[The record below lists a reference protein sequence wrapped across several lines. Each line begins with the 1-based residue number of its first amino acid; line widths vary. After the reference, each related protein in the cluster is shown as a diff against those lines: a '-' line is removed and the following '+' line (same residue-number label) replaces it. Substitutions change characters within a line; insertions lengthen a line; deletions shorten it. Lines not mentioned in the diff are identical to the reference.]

1 MYRTHNCNE
10 LRIGNVGEEVTI
22 AGFVS
27 KIRNYGGLTFID
39 IRDHYGITQVVIRD
53 EKLIEKYSKVP
64 AESTIRVKGKV
75 VEREN
80 KNPNIPTGDIE
91 INGEEIEVLGRAK
104 VNLPFEINSDYR
116 NNKEDLRLQYRF
128 LDLRNSDI
136 HKNIVLRSKIMKDVR
151 NYMDSLGFV
160 EIQTPIFANS
170 SPEGAR
176 DYLVPS
182 RLHKGEFYALPQ
194 APQQF
199 KQLLMMSGF
208 DKYYQIAPCFRD
220 EDPRADRS
228 PCEFYQ
234 IDFEMSFAEQEDV
247 LKVIEGLLYDVFSK
261 NTDKKVDNV
270 GFRRIS
276 YSDSLEY
283 FGIDKPDLRN
293 VLLNVNISKEIED
306 IRKDATII
314 KENTYGIVIPK
325 ILTRK
330 EYDKI
335 VEEVKKE
342 TEEQIYYYK
351 VQDGEISGGISKFVT
366 EDLKNSI
373 LEKNEEVKEIVGTK
387 DYIAKERLLKFDNNN
402 HSVFIITNSVKE
414 KAEKIAGITRIKLG
428 QELDIIEKDTFRFCF
443 IVDFPMYELN
453 DEGKIDFAHNPFSM
467 PQISK
472 EDITEVDPLSIK
484 AYQYDAVC
492 NGFEVTSGAVRN
504 YDIEMMEKVFK
515 IAGYSKE
522 DLQEKFKALYTAF
535 EYGAMPHAGA
545 APGLDRLVMLL
556 AEETSIR
563 EVIAFPKNKKARD
576 LMVNAPSKISEEQL
590 KELHIM
596 VIDEDKKN
604 LI

>member
-10 LRIGNVGEEVTI
+10 LRIENIGEEVTI

-104 VNLPFEINSDYR
+104 ANLPFEINSDYR

-247 LKVIEGLLYDVFSK
+247 LKVIEGLLHDVFSK

-293 VLLNVNISKEIED
+293 VLLNVNISKEMEE

-351 VQDGEISGGISKFVT
+351 VQNGEISGGISKFVT

-373 LEKNEEVKEIVGTK
+373 LEKNENVKKTVGTK
-387 DYIAKERLLKFDNNN
+387 GYIAKERLLEFDNNN
-402 HSVFIITNSVKE
+402 HSVFIITNSVKD
-414 KAEKIAGITRIKLG
+414 KVEKIAGITRIKLG

-472 EDITEVDPLSIK
+472 EDIDKVDPLTIK

-590 KELHIM
+590 KELHIQM
-596 VIDEDKKN
+596 IKNEDKD
-604 LI
+604 

>member
-10 LRIGNVGEEVTI
+10 LRIGNIGEEVTI

-136 HKNIVLRSKIMKDVR
+136 HKNIILRSKIMKDAR

-247 LKVIEGLLYDVFSK
+247 LKVIEGLLYDVFTK

-306 IRKDATII
+306 IRKDVTII

-351 VQDGEISGGISKFVT
+351 VQNGEISGGISKFVT

-373 LEKNEEVKEIVGTK
+373 LEKNENVKKTVGTK
-387 DYIAKERLLKFDNNN
+387 GYIAKERLLEFDNNN

-590 KELHIM
+590 KELHIQM
-596 VIDEDKKN
+596 IKN
-604 LI
+604 EEKD

>member
-10 LRIGNVGEEVTI
+10 LRIGNIGEEVRI

-104 VNLPFEINSDYR
+104 ANLPFEINSDYR

-247 LKVIEGLLYDVFSK
+247 LKVIEGLLYDIFVK

-293 VLLNVNISKEIED
+293 VLLNVNISKEMEE

-351 VQDGEISGGISKFVT
+351 VQNGEISGGISKFVT

-373 LEKNEEVKEIVGTK
+373 LEKNENIKEIVGNK
-387 DYIAKERLLKFDNNN
+387 DYIEKERLLEFDNNN

-414 KAEKIAGITRIKLG
+414 KSEKIAGITRIKLG

-472 EDITEVDPLSIK
+472 EDIDKVDPLTIK

-556 AEETSIR
+556 SGETSIR

-596 VIDEDKKN
+596 VIDEEEK
-604 LI
+604 

>member
-10 LRIGNVGEEVTI
+10 LRIENIGEEVTI

-39 IRDHYGITQVVIRD
+39 IRDHYGITQVVIRN

-64 AESTIRVKGKV
+64 AESTIKVKGKV

-136 HKNIVLRSKIMKDVR
+136 HKNIILRSKIMKDVR

-247 LKVIEGLLYDVFSK
+247 LKVIEGLLFDVFSK

-293 VLLNVNISKEIED
+293 VLLNVNISKEMEE

-351 VQDGEISGGISKFVT
+351 VQNGEISGGISKFVT

-373 LEKNEEVKEIVGTK
+373 LEKNEKVKEIVGTK
-387 DYIAKERLLKFDNNN
+387 DYIAKERLLEFDNNN
-402 HSVFIITNSVKE
+402 HSVFIITNNVKD

-428 QELDIIEKDTFRFCF
+428 QELDIIEKDTYRFCF

-590 KELHIM
+590 KELHIQM
-596 VIDEDKKN
+596 IKNEDKD
-604 LI
+604 

>member
-10 LRIGNVGEEVTI
+10 LRIVNVGEEVTI

-247 LKVIEGLLYDVFSK
+247 LKVIEGLLHDVFSK

-293 VLLNVNISKEIED
+293 VLLNVNISKEMED

-373 LEKNEEVKEIVGTK
+373 LGKNEEVKEIVGTK

-596 VIDEDKKN
+596 VIDEEEK
-604 LI
+604 

>member
-10 LRIGNVGEEVTI
+10 LRIENIGEEVTI

-247 LKVIEGLLYDVFSK
+247 LKIIEGLLHDVFSK
-261 NTDKKVDNV
+261 NTDKKVDNL

-293 VLLNVNISKEIED
+293 VLLNVNISKEMEE

-351 VQDGEISGGISKFVT
+351 VQNGEISGGISKFVT

-373 LEKNEEVKEIVGTK
+373 LGKNEEVKEIVGTK
-387 DYIAKERLLKFDNNN
+387 DYIAKERLLEFDNNN
-402 HSVFIITNSVKE
+402 HSVFIITNSVKD

-472 EDITEVDPLSIK
+472 EDIDKVDPLTIK

-590 KELHIM
+590 KELHIQM
-596 VIDEDKKN
+596 IKNEDKD
-604 LI
+604 

>member
-10 LRIGNVGEEVTI
+10 LRIENVGEEVTI

-64 AESTIRVKGKV
+64 AESTIKVKGKV

-128 LDLRNSDI
+128 LDLRNNDI
-136 HKNIVLRSKIMKDVR
+136 HKNIILRSKIMKDAR

-373 LEKNEEVKEIVGTK
+373 LGKNEEVKEIVGTK

-522 DLQEKFKALYTAF
+522 ELQEKFKALYTAF

-545 APGLDRLVMLL
+545 APGLDRIVMLL
-556 AEETSIR
+556 SGETSIR

-596 VIDEDKKN
+596 VIDEEEK
-604 LI
+604 

>member
-10 LRIGNVGEEVTI
+10 LRIENVGEEVTI

-247 LKVIEGLLYDVFSK
+247 LKVIEGLLYNVFSK

-293 VLLNVNISKEIED
+293 VLLNVNISKEVED

-373 LEKNEEVKEIVGTK
+373 LEKNENVKEIVGTK
-387 DYIAKERLLKFDNNN
+387 DYIAKERLLEFDNNN

-596 VIDEDKKN
+596 VIDEEEK
-604 LI
+604 

>member
-10 LRIGNVGEEVTI
+10 LRIENIGEEVTI

-199 KQLLMMSGF
+199 KQLLMISGF

-247 LKVIEGLLYDVFSK
+247 LKVIEGLLYNVFSK

-276 YSDSLEY
+276 YNDSLEY

-293 VLLNVNISKEIED
+293 VLLNVNISKEMEE

-351 VQDGEISGGISKFVT
+351 VQNGEISGGISKFVT

-373 LEKNEEVKEIVGTK
+373 LEKNEKVKEIVGTK
-387 DYIAKERLLKFDNNN
+387 DYIAKERLLEFDNNN

-428 QELDIIEKDTFRFCF
+428 QELDIIEKDTYRFCF

-472 EDITEVDPLSIK
+472 EDIDKVDPLTIK

-590 KELHIM
+590 KELHIQM
-596 VIDEDKKN
+596 IKNEDKD
-604 LI
+604 

>member
-80 KNPNIPTGDIE
+80 KNTNIPTGDIE

-306 IRKDATII
+306 IRKEATII
-314 KENTYGIVIPK
+314 RENAYCIVIPK

-373 LEKNEEVKEIVGTK
+373 LGKNEEVKEIVGTK
-387 DYIAKERLLKFDNNN
+387 DYIAKERLLEFDNNN

-596 VIDEDKKN
+596 VIDEKEK
-604 LI
+604 

>member
-10 LRIGNVGEEVTI
+10 LRIGNIGEEVTI

-27 KIRNYGGLTFID
+27 KIRSYGGLTFID

-136 HKNIVLRSKIMKDVR
+136 HENIILRSKIMKDVR

-208 DKYYQIAPCFRD
+208 DKYYQIAPCFR
-220 EDPRADRS
+220 
-228 PCEFYQ
+228 
-234 IDFEMSFAEQEDV
+234 
-247 LKVIEGLLYDVFSK
+247 EGLLYNVFSK

-276 YSDSLEY
+276 YNDSLEY

-293 VLLNVNISKEIED
+293 VLLNVNISKEMEE

-373 LEKNEEVKEIVGTK
+373 LEKNQKVKEIVGTK
-387 DYIAKERLLKFDNNN
+387 DYIAKERLLEFDNNN

-428 QELDIIEKDTFRFCF
+428 QELDIIEKDTYRFCF

-472 EDITEVDPLSIK
+472 EDIDKVDPLTIK

-590 KELHIM
+590 KELHIQM
-596 VIDEDKKN
+596 IKNEDKD
-604 LI
+604 

>member
-247 LKVIEGLLYDVFSK
+247 LKVIEGLLYNVFSK

-293 VLLNVNISKEIED
+293 VLLNVNISKEVED

-314 KENTYGIVIPK
+314 KENTYCIVIPK

-576 LMVNAPSKISEEQL
+576 LMINAPSKISEEQL
-590 KELHIM
+590 KELHIQM
-596 VIDEDKKN
+596 IKNEDKD
-604 LI
+604 

>member
-10 LRIGNVGEEVTI
+10 LRIENVGEEVTI

-306 IRKDATII
+306 IRKEATII
-314 KENTYGIVIPK
+314 RENTYGIVIPK

-373 LEKNEEVKEIVGTK
+373 LEKNENVKEIVGNK
-387 DYIAKERLLKFDNNN
+387 DYIAKERLLEFDNNN

-443 IVDFPMYELN
+443 IIDFPMYELN

-556 AEETSIR
+556 AEEISIR

-596 VIDEDKKN
+596 VIDEKEK
-604 LI
+604 

>member
-1 MYRTHNCNE
+1 MSKRS
-10 LRIGNVGEEVTI
+10 REEVVEEHSMGESLEKYI
-22 AGFVS
+22 ELKVND
-27 KIRNYGGLTFID
+27 KIYDKDIQKIIVRGKY
-39 IRDHYGITQVVIRD
+39 IRDD
-53 EKLIEKYSKVP
+53 
-64 AESTIRVKGKV
+64 
-75 VEREN
+75 
-80 KNPNIPTGDIE
+80 
-91 INGEEIEVLGRAK
+91 
-104 VNLPFEINSDYR
+104 
-116 NNKEDLRLQYRF
+116 
-128 LDLRNSDI
+128 
-136 HKNIVLRSKIMKDVR
+136 
-151 NYMDSLGFV
+151 
-160 EIQTPIFANS
+160 
-170 SPEGAR
+170 
-176 DYLVPS
+176 
-182 RLHKGEFYALPQ
+182 
-194 APQQF
+194 
-199 KQLLMMSGF
+199 KQ
-208 DKYYQIAPCFRD
+208 I
-220 EDPRADRS
+220 
-228 PCEFYQ
+228 
-234 IDFEMSFAEQEDV
+234 
-247 LKVIEGLLYDVFSK
+247 
-261 NTDKKVDNV
+261 
-270 GFRRIS
+270 
-276 YSDSLEY
+276 
-283 FGIDKPDLRN
+283 
-293 VLLNVNISKEIED
+293 
-306 IRKDATII
+306 
-314 KENTYGIVIPK
+314 
-325 ILTRK
+325 
-330 EYDKI
+330 
-335 VEEVKKE
+335 KKE

-373 LEKNEEVKEIVGTK
+373 LGKNEEVKEIVGTK
-387 DYIAKERLLKFDNNN
+387 DYIAKERLLEFDNNN

-596 VIDEDKKN
+596 VIDEEEK
-604 LI
+604 

>member
-10 LRIGNVGEEVTI
+10 LRIVNVGEEVTI

-80 KNPNIPTGDIE
+80 KNSNIPTGDIE

-104 VNLPFEINSDYR
+104 ANLPFEINSDYR

-136 HKNIVLRSKIMKDVR
+136 HKNIILRSKIMKDVR

-247 LKVIEGLLYDVFSK
+247 LKVIEGLLHEVFSK

-293 VLLNVNISKEIED
+293 VLLNVNISKEMAE

-314 KENTYGIVIPK
+314 KENIYGIVIPK

-351 VQDGEISGGISKFVT
+351 VQNGEISGGISKFVT

-373 LEKNEEVKEIVGTK
+373 LEKNEKVKEIVGTK
-387 DYIAKERLLKFDNNN
+387 DYIAKERLLEFDNNN
-402 HSVFIITNSVKE
+402 HSVFIITNSVKD

-472 EDITEVDPLSIK
+472 EDIDKVDPLTIK

-576 LMVNAPSKISEEQL
+576 LMVNEPSKISEEQL
-590 KELHIM
+590 KELHIQM
-596 VIDEDKKN
+596 IKN
-604 LI
+604 EEKD

>member
-293 VLLNVNISKEIED
+293 VLLNVNISKEVED

-314 KENTYGIVIPK
+314 KENTYGIIIPK

-351 VQDGEISGGISKFVT
+351 VKDGEISGGISKFVT

-402 HSVFIITNSVKE
+402 HFVFIITNSVKE

-596 VIDEDKKN
+596 VIDEKEK
-604 LI
+604 

>member
-10 LRIGNVGEEVTI
+10 LRIENVGEEVTI

-247 LKVIEGLLYDVFSK
+247 LKVIEGLLHDVFSK

-293 VLLNVNISKEIED
+293 VLLNVNISKEMED

-373 LEKNEEVKEIVGTK
+373 LGKNEEVKEIVGTK
-387 DYIAKERLLKFDNNN
+387 DYIAKERLLEFDNNN

-596 VIDEDKKN
+596 VIDEEEK
-604 LI
+604 

>member
-10 LRIGNVGEEVTI
+10 LRIENIGEEVTI

-104 VNLPFEINSDYR
+104 ANLPFEINSDYR

-136 HKNIVLRSKIMKDVR
+136 HKNIILRSKIMKDAR

-247 LKVIEGLLYDVFSK
+247 LKVIEGLLYNVFSK

-293 VLLNVNISKEIED
+293 VLLNVNISKEMED

-351 VQDGEISGGISKFVT
+351 VQNGEISGGISKFVT

-373 LEKNEEVKEIVGTK
+373 LEKNEKVKEIVGTK
-387 DYIAKERLLKFDNNN
+387 DYIAKERLLEFDNNN

-467 PQISK
+467 PQIS
-472 EDITEVDPLSIK
+472 EDIDKVDPLSVK

-590 KELHIM
+590 KELHIQM
-596 VIDEDKKN
+596 IKR
-604 LI
+604 

>member
-10 LRIGNVGEEVTI
+10 LRIVNVGEEVTI

-306 IRKDATII
+306 IRKEATII
-314 KENTYGIVIPK
+314 RENTYGIVIPK

-373 LEKNEEVKEIVGTK
+373 LEKNENVKEIVGNK
-387 DYIAKERLLKFDNNN
+387 DYIAKERLLEFDNNN

-443 IVDFPMYELN
+443 IIDFPMYELN

-556 AEETSIR
+556 AEEISIR

-596 VIDEDKKN
+596 VIDEKEK
-604 LI
+604 

>member
-10 LRIGNVGEEVTI
+10 LRIENIGEEVTI

-136 HKNIVLRSKIMKDVR
+136 HKNIILRSKIMKDVR

-247 LKVIEGLLYDVFSK
+247 LKVIEGLLHDVFSK

-293 VLLNVNISKEIED
+293 VLLNVNISKEMEE

-351 VQDGEISGGISKFVT
+351 VQNGEISGGISKFVT

-373 LEKNEEVKEIVGTK
+373 LEKNENVKKTVGTK
-387 DYIAKERLLKFDNNN
+387 DYIAKERLLEFDNNN

-453 DEGKIDFAHNPFSM
+453 DEGKIDFAHNPFSI

-472 EDITEVDPLSIK
+472 EDIDKVDPLSIK

-556 AEETSIR
+556 SGETSIR

-590 KELHIM
+590 KELHIQM
-596 VIDEDKKN
+596 IKNEDKD
-604 LI
+604 

>member
-80 KNPNIPTGDIE
+80 KNPNMPTGDIE

-136 HKNIVLRSKIMKDVR
+136 HKNIVLRSKIMKDAR

-293 VLLNVNISKEIED
+293 VLLNVNISKEVED

-314 KENTYGIVIPK
+314 KENTYGIIIPK

-373 LEKNEEVKEIVGTK
+373 LGKNEEVKEIVGTK
-387 DYIAKERLLKFDNNN
+387 DYIAKERLLKFDKNN

-443 IVDFPMYELN
+443 IVAFPMYELN

-596 VIDEDKKN
+596 VIDEEEK
-604 LI
+604 

>member
-10 LRIGNVGEEVTI
+10 LRIGNIGEEVTI

-64 AESTIRVKGKV
+64 AESTIKVKGKV

-80 KNPNIPTGDIE
+80 KNPNISTGDIE

-104 VNLPFEINSDYR
+104 ANLPFEINSDYR

-128 LDLRNSDI
+128 LDLRNNDI
-136 HKNIVLRSKIMKDVR
+136 HKNIILRSKIMKDAR

-247 LKVIEGLLYDVFSK
+247 LKIIEGLLYDVFSK

-293 VLLNVNISKEIED
+293 VLLNVNISKEMEE

-351 VQDGEISGGISKFVT
+351 VQNGEISGGISKFVT

-373 LEKNEEVKEIVGTK
+373 LEKNENVKKTVGTK
-387 DYIAKERLLKFDNNN
+387 GYIAKERLLEFDNNN
-402 HSVFIITNSVKE
+402 HSVFIITNSVKD

-472 EDITEVDPLSIK
+472 EDIDKVDPLTIK

-556 AEETSIR
+556 SGETSIR

-590 KELHIM
+590 KELHIQM
-596 VIDEDKKN
+596 IKNEDKD
-604 LI
+604 

>member
-293 VLLNVNISKEIED
+293 VLLNVNISKEVED

-314 KENTYGIVIPK
+314 KENTYGIIIPK

-373 LEKNEEVKEIVGTK
+373 LGKNEEVKEIVGTK
-387 DYIAKERLLKFDNNN
+387 DYIAKERLLKFDKNN

-596 VIDEDKKN
+596 VIDEEEK
-604 LI
+604 

>member
-10 LRIGNVGEEVTI
+10 LRIENIGEEVTI

-104 VNLPFEINSDYR
+104 ANLPFEINSDYR

-136 HKNIVLRSKIMKDVR
+136 HKNIILRSKIMKDVR

-247 LKVIEGLLYDVFSK
+247 LKVIEGLLHDVFSK

-293 VLLNVNISKEIED
+293 VLLNVNISKEMEE
-306 IRKDATII
+306 IRKNATII

-351 VQDGEISGGISKFVT
+351 VQNGEISGGISKFVT

-373 LEKNEEVKEIVGTK
+373 LEKNENVKKTVGTK
-387 DYIAKERLLKFDNNN
+387 GYIAKERLLEFDNNN
-402 HSVFIITNSVKE
+402 HSVFIITNSVKD

-472 EDITEVDPLSIK
+472 EDIDKVDPLTIK

-576 LMVNAPSKISEEQL
+576 LMINAPSKISEEQL
-590 KELHIM
+590 KELHIQM
-596 VIDEDKKN
+596 IKNEDKD
-604 LI
+604 

>member
-10 LRIGNVGEEVTI
+10 LRIGNIGEEVTI

-80 KNPNIPTGDIE
+80 KNSNIPTGDIE

-104 VNLPFEINSDYR
+104 ANLPFEINSDYR

-136 HKNIVLRSKIMKDVR
+136 HKNIILRSKIMKDVR

-293 VLLNVNISKEIED
+293 VLLNVNISKEIEE
-306 IRKDATII
+306 IRKEATII
-314 KENTYGIVIPK
+314 KENTYCIVIPK

-351 VQDGEISGGISKFVT
+351 VQNGEISGGISKFVT

-373 LEKNEEVKEIVGTK
+373 LEKNENVKKTVGTK
-387 DYIAKERLLKFDNNN
+387 GYIAKERLLEFDNNN
-402 HSVFIITNSVKE
+402 HSVFIITNSVKD

-472 EDITEVDPLSIK
+472 EDIDKVDPLSIK

-590 KELHIM
+590 RELHIQM
-596 VIDEDKKN
+596 IKNEDKD
-604 LI
+604 

>member
-10 LRIGNVGEEVTI
+10 LRIENIGEEVTI

-104 VNLPFEINSDYR
+104 ANLPFEINSDYR

-136 HKNIVLRSKIMKDVR
+136 HKNIVLRSKIMKDAR

-247 LKVIEGLLYDVFSK
+247 LKIIEGLLYDVFSK

-293 VLLNVNISKEIED
+293 VLLNVNISKEMEE

-351 VQDGEISGGISKFVT
+351 VQNGEISGGISKFVT

-373 LEKNEEVKEIVGTK
+373 LEKNENVKKTLGTK
-387 DYIAKERLLKFDNNN
+387 GYIAKERLLEFDNNN
-402 HSVFIITNSVKE
+402 HSVFIITNSVKD

-472 EDITEVDPLSIK
+472 EDIDKVDPLSIK

-596 VIDEDKKN
+596 VIDEEEK
-604 LI
+604 

>member
-10 LRIGNVGEEVTI
+10 LRIENIGEEVTI

-128 LDLRNSDI
+128 LDLRNNDI

-247 LKVIEGLLYDVFSK
+247 LKIIEGLLHDVFSK

-293 VLLNVNISKEIED
+293 VLLNVNISKEMEE

-351 VQDGEISGGISKFVT
+351 VQNGEISGGISKFVT

-387 DYIAKERLLKFDNNN
+387 DYIVKERLLEFDNNN

-472 EDITEVDPLSIK
+472 EDIDKVDPLSIK

-590 KELHIM
+590 KELHIQM
-596 VIDEDKKN
+596 IKNEDKD
-604 LI
+604 

>member
-136 HKNIVLRSKIMKDVR
+136 HKNIILRSKIMKDVR

-293 VLLNVNISKEIED
+293 VLLNVNISKEVED

-314 KENTYGIVIPK
+314 KENTYGIIIPK

-596 VIDEDKKN
+596 VIDEEEK
-604 LI
+604 

>member
-247 LKVIEGLLYDVFSK
+247 LKVIEGLLHDVFSK

-314 KENTYGIVIPK
+314 KENTYGIIIPK

-596 VIDEDKKN
+596 VIDEEEK
-604 LI
+604 

>member
-53 EKLIEKYSKVP
+53 EKLIEKNSKVP
-64 AESTIRVKGKV
+64 GESTIRVKGKV

-247 LKVIEGLLYDVFSK
+247 LKVIEGLLHDVFSK

-293 VLLNVNISKEIED
+293 VLLNVNISKEMED

-373 LEKNEEVKEIVGTK
+373 LGKNEEVKEIVGTK

-596 VIDEDKKN
+596 VIDEKEK
-604 LI
+604 

>member
-247 LKVIEGLLYDVFSK
+247 LKVIEGLLYDVFTK

-293 VLLNVNISKEIED
+293 VLLNVNISKEMEE

-366 EDLKNSI
+366 EDLKNNI

-387 DYIAKERLLKFDNNN
+387 DYIAKERLLEFDNNN

-472 EDITEVDPLSIK
+472 EDITEVDALSIK

-596 VIDEDKKN
+596 VIDEEEK
-604 LI
+604 

>member
-10 LRIGNVGEEVTI
+10 LRIVNVGEEVTI

-247 LKVIEGLLYDVFSK
+247 LNVIEGLLHDVFVK

-293 VLLNVNISKEIED
+293 VLLNVNISKKIED
-306 IRKDATII
+306 IRKDAMII
-314 KENTYGIVIPK
+314 KENTYCIVIPK

-373 LEKNEEVKEIVGTK
+373 LEKNEEVKEIVGNK
-387 DYIAKERLLKFDNNN
+387 DYIAKERLLEFDNNN

-472 EDITEVDPLSIK
+472 EDITEVDTLSIK

-596 VIDEDKKN
+596 VIDEEEK
-604 LI
+604 

>member
-10 LRIGNVGEEVTI
+10 LRIGNIGEEVTI

-247 LKVIEGLLYDVFSK
+247 LKVIEGLLHDVFSK
-261 NTDKKVDNV
+261 NTTDKKVDNV

-293 VLLNVNISKEIED
+293 VLLNVNISKEVED

-314 KENTYGIVIPK
+314 KENTYGIIIPK

-596 VIDEDKKN
+596 VIDEEEK
-604 LI
+604 

>member
-247 LKVIEGLLYDVFSK
+247 LKVIEGLLYNVFSK

-293 VLLNVNISKEIED
+293 VLLNVNISKEVED

-314 KENTYGIVIPK
+314 KENTYGIIIPK

-596 VIDEDKKN
+596 VIDEEEK
-604 LI
+604 

>member
-10 LRIGNVGEEVTI
+10 LRIENIGEEVTI

-247 LKVIEGLLYDVFSK
+247 LKVIEGLLHDVFSK

-293 VLLNVNISKEIED
+293 VLLNVNISKEMEE

-351 VQDGEISGGISKFVT
+351 VQNGEISGGISKFVT

-373 LEKNEEVKEIVGTK
+373 LEKNEKVKEIVGTK
-387 DYIAKERLLKFDNNN
+387 DYIAKERLLEFDNNN
-402 HSVFIITNSVKE
+402 HSVFIITNSVKD

-590 KELHIM
+590 KELHIQM
-596 VIDEDKKN
+596 IKNEDN
-604 LI
+604 D

>member
-10 LRIGNVGEEVTI
+10 LRIENIGEEVTI

-136 HKNIVLRSKIMKDVR
+136 HKNIILRSKIMKDVR

-293 VLLNVNISKEIED
+293 VLLNVNISKEMEE
-306 IRKDATII
+306 IRKDAKII

-351 VQDGEISGGISKFVT
+351 VQNGEISGGISKFVT

-373 LEKNEEVKEIVGTK
+373 LEKNENVKKTVGTK
-387 DYIAKERLLKFDNNN
+387 DYIAKERLLEFDNNN
-402 HSVFIITNSVKE
+402 HSVFIITNNVKD

-472 EDITEVDPLSIK
+472 EDIDKVDPLSIK

-590 KELHIM
+590 KELHIQM
-596 VIDEDKKN
+596 IKDEDKD
-604 LI
+604 

>member
-10 LRIGNVGEEVTI
+10 LRIENIGEEVTI

-104 VNLPFEINSDYR
+104 ANLPFEINSDYR

-136 HKNIVLRSKIMKDVR
+136 HKNIILRSKIMKDAR

-247 LKVIEGLLYDVFSK
+247 LKVIEGLLHDVFSK

-293 VLLNVNISKEIED
+293 VLLNVNISKEMEE

-351 VQDGEISGGISKFVT
+351 VQNGEISGGISKFVT

-373 LEKNEEVKEIVGTK
+373 LEKNENVKKTVGTK
-387 DYIAKERLLKFDNNN
+387 DYIAKERLLEFDNNN
-402 HSVFIITNSVKE
+402 HSVFIITNSIKE
-414 KAEKIAGITRIKLG
+414 KIEKIAGITRIKLG

-472 EDITEVDPLSIK
+472 EDIDKVDPLSIK

-590 KELHIM
+590 KELHIQM
-596 VIDEDKKN
+596 IKNEDKD
-604 LI
+604 

>member
-10 LRIGNVGEEVTI
+10 LRIGNIGEEVTI

-64 AESTIRVKGKV
+64 AESTIKVKGKV

-80 KNPNIPTGDIE
+80 KNPNISTGDIE

-104 VNLPFEINSDYR
+104 ANLPFEINSDYR

-128 LDLRNSDI
+128 LDLRNNDI
-136 HKNIVLRSKIMKDVR
+136 HKNIILRSKIMKDTR

-247 LKVIEGLLYDVFSK
+247 LKVIEGLLHDIFVK

-293 VLLNVNISKEIED
+293 VLLNVNISKEMEE

-373 LEKNEEVKEIVGTK
+373 LEKNENVKEIVGSK
-387 DYIAKERLLKFDNNN
+387 DYIAKERLLEFDNNN
-402 HSVFIITNSVKE
+402 HSVFIITNSVKD

-472 EDITEVDPLSIK
+472 EDIDKVDPLTIK

-522 DLQEKFKALYTAF
+522 ELQEKFKALYTAF

-556 AEETSIR
+556 SGETSIR

-590 KELHIM
+590 KELHIQM
-596 VIDEDKKN
+596 IKNEDKD
-604 LI
+604 

>member
-10 LRIGNVGEEVTI
+10 LRIENVGEEVTI

-176 DYLVPS
+176 DYLIPS

-247 LKVIEGLLYDVFSK
+247 LKVIEGLLHDVFSK

-293 VLLNVNISKEIED
+293 VLLNVNISKEMED

-373 LEKNEEVKEIVGTK
+373 LGKNEEVKEIVGTK
-387 DYIAKERLLKFDNNN
+387 DYIAKERLLEFDNNN

-596 VIDEDKKN
+596 VIDEEEK
-604 LI
+604 

>member
-10 LRIGNVGEEVTI
+10 LRIGNIGEEVTI

-80 KNPNIPTGDIE
+80 KNPNMPTGDIE

-136 HKNIVLRSKIMKDVR
+136 HKNIVLRSKIMKDAR

-293 VLLNVNISKEIED
+293 VLLNVNISKEVED

-314 KENTYGIVIPK
+314 KENTYGIIIPK

-522 DLQEKFKALYTAF
+522 ELQEKFKALYTAF

-556 AEETSIR
+556 SGETSIR

-596 VIDEDKKN
+596 VIDEEEK
-604 LI
+604 